1 MIDITKGKENKKM
14 AKFDYEKAERLA
26 EIMFEEDE
34 ERYNNNQELVYHTKE
49 DFEAEKKERENK
61 K

>member
-1 MIDITKGKENKKM
+1 M